1 MSTTVICQMCGKEIQ
16 AGNKG
21 RMYCQDCMKIRKRTH
36 CATWRQRHGEEYRSL
51 QRLKALQQQLP
62 DGTRLSATVFN
73 SGRFLPKKTVHF
85 QIIAPHGEYGPYF
98 EYSWGT
104 LVDKLTQLRQRI
116 VKGEL

>member
-1 MSTTVICQMCGKEIQ
+1 MSME
-16 AGNKG
+16 
-21 RMYCQDCMKIRKRTH
+21 IRKITREEIL
-36 CATWRQRHGEEYRSL
+36 ALKNKPQREAFYRDWENWTL
-51 QRLKALQQQLP
+51 VADVPQLNGMKVRMCQLP

-98 EYSWGT
+98 ERSWGT
-104 LVDKLTQLRQRI
+104 LADKLTQLRQRI